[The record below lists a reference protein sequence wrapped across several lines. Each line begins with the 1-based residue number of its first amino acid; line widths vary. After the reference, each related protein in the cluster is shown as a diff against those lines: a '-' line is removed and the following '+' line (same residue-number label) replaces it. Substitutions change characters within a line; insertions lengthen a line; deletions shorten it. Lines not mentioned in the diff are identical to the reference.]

1 MERHKRRW
9 SVIYEGDVGSGW
21 EWCQIKLHTTCDV
34 PATLNQLKTTVVD
47 GARSIFAP
55 AVVVIYK
62 FFNFFSNFF
71 LIFLLIFAKNT
82 HLLLV
87 MGQKKKSL
95 VVFSLSKRGRTM
107 MRPRALVLYCI
118 VLSCIVLYVLYLN
131 LVYSHLPA
139 VANTPPPRVWI
150 MRGDSLSPN

>member
-1 MERHKRRW
+1 MEHHKRRW
-9 SVIYEGDVGSGW
+9 SVIYEGDVGSAW
-21 EWCQIKLHTTCDV
+21 EWCQIKLHTSCDV

-82 HLLLV
+82 QLFRLWV
-87 MGQKKKSL
+87 RNKNP
-95 VVFSLSKRGRTM
+95 VVSSLSKRGHTWYHGKWC
-107 MRPRALVLYCI
+107 AEVI
-118 VLSCIVLYVLYLN
+118 ISHVSFSSELSFPTSCTHKNPIIYRYK
-131 LVYSHLPA
+131 YFYY
-139 VANTPPPRVWI
+139 
-150 MRGDSLSPN
+150 